1 MGEAEEVAKH
11 VIRIVKSFDPV
22 EIRNDISIY
31 IAMKEVKMLGLNS
44 VITGDGGDELFA
56 GYPFLFNLEPYE
68 IDNWIKNIVKH
79 WFFASKLLGESLG
92 LKVFQPFLDE
102 KIVKLAL
109 EIPAEFKV
117 VDRNGTKY
125 GKWILREA
133 FKNFLPTEVIWR
145 SKYPIE
151 AGSGSIKFK

>member
-1 MGEAEEVAKH
+1 
-11 VIRIVKSFDPV
+11 
-22 EIRNDISIY
+22 
-31 IAMKEVKMLGLNS
+31 MK
-44 VITGDGGDELFA
+44 
-56 GYPFLFNLEPYE
+56 
-68 IDNWIKNIVKH
+68 
-79 WFFASKLLGESLG
+79 
-92 LKVFQPFLDE
+92 

-151 AGSGSIKFK
+151 AVKWIRRIIEKCENDVKIDRSAGRILSHKKSPKPYKNIPIARKSKESKK